1 LLPGTGV
8 VDGDSGDVIVL
19 APAYNITAADVE
31 TILDRLEKAVR
42 AVLG

>member
-1 LLPGTGV
+1 MLPGTGV
-8 VDGDSGDVIVL
+8 VDGHSGDVIVL

-31 TILDRLEKAVR
+31 IIVDRAERAVR

>member
-8 VDGDSGDVIVL
+8 VDGHNGDVIVL

-31 TILDRLEKAVR
+31 IIVDRLEMAVR
-42 AVLG
+42 AVLD